1 MKRIALFFFI
11 LSLSFHAIGQKTDF
25 FSVELNTSYY
35 RYILRNT
42 YSQDFNYGFSLAVN
56 RHVNRAVIGIGIN
69 FSTKSFWND
78 GDTFFII
85 EKYDYSINYLNLPFV
100 LKYKLNS
107 NNLLRLY
114 LVGGLELNKIIDYN
128 LTIYYMDG
136 GVSSKKITDYNDKI
150 GLSIFT
156 GVNVS
161 IPVYRN
167 FNLNVSPIIQYM
179 LVPGY
184 GSQRPNY
191 ESLPEDRFLFS
202 LSIGIEY
209 LFHRNI
215 Q

>member
-1 MKRIALFFFI
+1 
-11 LSLSFHAIGQKTDF
+11 
-25 FSVELNTSYY
+25 
-35 RYILRNT
+35 
-42 YSQDFNYGFSLAVN
+42 
-56 RHVNRAVIGIGIN
+56 
-69 FSTKSFWND
+69 
-78 GDTFFII
+78 
-85 EKYDYSINYLNLPFV
+85 
-100 LKYKLNS
+100 
-107 NNLLRLY
+107 
-114 LVGGLELNKIIDYN
+114 
-128 LTIYYMDG
+128 MDG